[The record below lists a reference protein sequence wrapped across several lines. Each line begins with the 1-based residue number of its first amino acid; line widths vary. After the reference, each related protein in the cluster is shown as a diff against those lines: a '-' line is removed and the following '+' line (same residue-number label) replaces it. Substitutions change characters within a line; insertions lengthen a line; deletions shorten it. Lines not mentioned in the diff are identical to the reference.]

1 MKPERQWW
9 HRLGTLTLTIVSA
22 VGLFKAAGFLDL
34 RAAPLASW
42 VIFFVCV
49 YGLGQIYDVIFD
61 IVVAIVDAKRR
72 QLARRRGVRV
82 V

>member
-9 HRLGTLTLTIVSA
+9 HRLGTMTLTVVSA

-34 RAAPLASW
+34 SGAPLASW

-49 YGLGQIYDVIFD
+49 YGLGQIYEIIFD
-61 IVVAIVDAKRR
+61 IVAAIVDAKRR
-72 QLARRRGVRV
+72 QLARRRAARV
-82 V
+82 A